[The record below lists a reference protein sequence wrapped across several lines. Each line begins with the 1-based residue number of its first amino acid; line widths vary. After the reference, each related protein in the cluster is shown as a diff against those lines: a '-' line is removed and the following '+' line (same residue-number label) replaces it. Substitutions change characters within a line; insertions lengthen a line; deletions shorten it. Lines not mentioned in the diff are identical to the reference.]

1 MKSLLSKV
9 NQAKH
14 RKKRLLFI
22 AVALVA
28 LLAIFVFQQ
37 FSYSSFI
44 LNNLLDVQISTS
56 WEFSLNKFARFLL
69 NDLAVI
75 LLIHGIFYEKKY
87 IVLAMYVLCFGFL
100 FILLPYLFLVNKYP
114 EYNGPLYSHLH
125 RLIMN
130 PILLLFLIPVLLY
143 QKKTQPTNYSN

>member
-22 AVALVA
+22 VVALVA
-28 LLAIFVFQQ
+28 LLAIFIFQQ
-37 FSYSSFI
+37 YSYSNF
-44 LNNLLDVQISTS
+44 LFKNLLDIQINTS

-69 NDLAVI
+69 NDFAVI
-75 LLIHGIFYEKKY
+75 LLIHGVFYERKY
-87 IVLAMYVLCFGFL
+87 VVLAMYVLSFGFL
-100 FILLPYLFLVNKYP
+100 FLLLPYLFLVNQYP

-130 PILLLFLIPVLLY
+130 PILLLLLIPVLLY
-143 QKKTQPTNYSN
+143 QKTTQTSSYSK